1 MKQPVQQTER
11 RLSRRSFLQGT
22 LAGAVVGGAAKPG
35 AADKSRRKAQIAI
48 TLDLEMS
55 RHYPR
60 RGMLEWDFQKGN
72 LSENTK
78 RYALEASRVAK
89 KQGGLIQFFC
99 VGRVLE
105 QNNVDWLQEI
115 AHSGHPVGNH
125 TYDHIYLLAKK
136 PSELQFRF
144 RRAPWLIEGRTVP
157 QVIRDNIEMT
167 TRALKQR
174 VGITADGFRTP
185 GGFRTGLKGRP
196 DLQRMLLKLGF
207 SWCSSLYPAYKTDKP
222 FEKPSDAVF
231 DSIAAAAVKTQP
243 FLYPS
248 GLVEIPM
255 SPISD
260 VSAFRTLRWKR
271 PWFLQAIRRCVEH
284 VIATGGVY
292 DFLAHPSCLVV
303 EDPRFET
310 IRMICETVRAAG
322 DRAEIVGLD
331 AIARTTRQRL
341 SR

>member
-1 MKQPVQQTER
+1 MQQTER
-11 RLSRRSFLQGT
+11 ELSRRSFLHGT
-22 LAGAVVGGAAKPG
+22 LAGAMVGGAAESG
-35 AADKSRRKAQIAI
+35 RADKPRRKAQIAI

-60 RGMLEWDFQKGN
+60 RGMLQWDFQKGN
-72 LSENTK
+72 LSEKTK
-78 RYALEASRVAK
+78 RYSLEAAQVAK
-89 KQGGLIQFFC
+89 KHGGLIQFFC

-105 QNNVDWLQEI
+105 QNNVDWLKQI
-115 AHSGHPVGNH
+115 ARTGHPVGNH

-144 RRAPWLIEGRTVP
+144 RRAPWLIQGRTVP
-157 QVIRDNIEMT
+157 EVIRDNIEMT

-174 VGITADGFRTP
+174 VGIKANGFRTP

-196 DLQRMLLKLGF
+196 DLQQMLQKLGF
-207 SWCSSLYPAYKTDKP
+207 SWCSSLYPSYRTGKP
-222 FEKPSDAVF
+222 FEKPTDAVF

-271 PWFLQAIRRCVEH
+271 EWFVQAIRRCVER

-292 DFLAHPSCLVV
+292 DFLAHPSCMVV
-303 EDPRFET
+303 EDPQFEA
-310 IRMICETVRAAG
+310 IRMICDVVKAAG

-331 AIARTTRQRL
+331 AIARTTLQRL

>member
-1 MKQPVQQTER
+1 MTRTEWE
-11 RLSRRSFLQGT
+11 LSRRRFLHGT
-22 LAGAVVGGAAKPG
+22 LATAIVGGVG
-35 AADKSRRKAQIAI
+35 ESGWADRPRRKAQIAI

-60 RGMLEWDFQKGN
+60 RGMLEWDYQKGN
-72 LSENTK
+72 LSDNTK
-78 RYALEASRVAK
+78 RYALEAARVAK
-89 KQGGLIQFFC
+89 KHGGLIQFFC

-105 QNNVDWLQEI
+105 QNNVDWLKEI
-115 AHSGHPVGNH
+115 ARSGHPVGNH

-136 PSELQFRF
+136 TSELQFRF
-144 RRAPWLIEGRTVP
+144 RRAPWLIHGRTVP
-157 QVIRDNIEMT
+157 QVIRDNIAMT
-167 TRALKQR
+167 TRALQQR
-174 VGITADGFRTP
+174 VGIKADGFRTP

-196 DLQRMLLKLGF
+196 DLQQMLLKLGF
-207 SWCSSLYPAYKTDKP
+207 PWCSSLYPSYRAGEP
-222 FEKPSDAVF
+222 FEKPNAAVY

-243 FLYPS
+243 FLYPT

-260 VSAFRTLRWKR
+260 VSAFRSLRWKR
-271 PWFLQAIRRCVEH
+271 SWFLKAIRHALER

-310 IRMICETVRAAG
+310 IRMICDVVKAAG
-322 DRAEIVGLD
+322 DRAEIVSL
-331 AIARTTRQRL
+331 ATIARTTRQRL
-341 SR
+341 RKK

>member
-1 MKQPVQQTER
+1 MQQTER
-11 RLSRRSFLQGT
+11 ELSRRRFLRGT
-22 LAGAVVGGAAKPG
+22 FASAMVGGVAASGWTGEP
-35 AADKSRRKAQIAI
+35 RRKAQIAI

-72 LSENTK
+72 LSEKTK
-78 RYALEASRVAK
+78 HYSLEAARVAK
-89 KQGGLIQFFC
+89 KHGGLIQFFC

-105 QNNVDWLQEI
+105 QNNVDWLKEI
-115 AHSGHPVGNH
+115 ARTGHPVGNH

-144 RRAPWLIEGRTVP
+144 RRAPWLIHGRTVP
-157 QVIRDNIEMT
+157 EVIRDNIEMT

-174 VGITADGFRTP
+174 VGIKADGFRTP

-207 SWCSSLYPAYKTDKP
+207 SWCSSLYPSYRTGKP
-222 FEKPSDAVF
+222 FEKPTDAVF
-231 DSIAAAAVKTQP
+231 DSIAAAAAKTQP

-260 VSAFRTLRWKR
+260 VGAFRTLRWKR
-271 PWFLQAIRRCVEH
+271 PWFLKAIRRCVER

-292 DFLAHPSCLVV
+292 DFLAHPSCMVV
-303 EDPRFET
+303 EDPQFET
-310 IRMICETVRAAG
+310 IRMICDVVKAAG

-331 AIARTTRQRL
+331 TIARTTRQRL
-341 SR
+341 RG